1 MQHPRRTWTTGR
13 LRGTTALNEL
23 PPAPPAERMA
33 PLAPLAADDEISL
46 VDLARVIWR
55 HRRGALATFVVIAAS
70 GLAAAAL
77 LPKKYTYTT
86 TVEVGS
92 RVKDDRIVP
101 IEAPDAAL
109 AKLRESY
116 IPRERRRYLEAHPD
130 ARGTFKLA
138 ARLPAGSQLL
148 VLEAAGP
155 ERSAA
160 AYKAV
165 QEQVVQA
172 LEADH
177 ARLFQNQRSAVELDK
192 QRAEQNLQTLIDEE
206 TVLKARLGRLESKAQ
221 LLDQQIADTRAQIDN
236 ATANR
241 SRAAVGA
248 PDAAR
253 AMPLLMLD
261 NEVREN
267 RTRLAELQR
276 QRQIDLAEERDRLD
290 NALRENRRDRALQQA
305 ELRQLDLQLENLQET
320 RAVVLGMQSL
330 EPVGTSRALIVLLGI
345 LFGSLLALLMPLLL
359 EFAHRVR
366 ESVAAQGP
374 DRATGESA

>member
-1 MQHPRRTWTTGR
+1 M
-13 LRGTTALNEL
+13 NEF

-92 RVKDDRIVP
+92 RVEDDRIVP

-148 VLEAAGP
+148 VLEATGP

-160 AYKAV
+160 AYKTV

-192 QRAEQNLQTLIDEE
+192 QRAEQNLQTLIDQDAA
-206 TVLKARLGRLESKAQ
+206 LKARRDRLESKAQ

>member
-1 MQHPRRTWTTGR
+1 
-13 LRGTTALNEL
+13 
-23 PPAPPAERMA
+23 MA
-33 PLAPLAADDEISL
+33 PLAPLTADDEISL

-55 HRRGALATFVVIAAS
+55 HRRGALATFLVIAAS
-70 GLAAAAL
+70 SLAAAAL

-86 TVEVGS
+86 TIEIGS
-92 RVKDDRIVP
+92 RVEDDRAVP

-130 ARGTFKLA
+130 VRGTFKLA

-148 VLEAAGP
+148 VLEATGP

-177 ARLFQNQRSAVELDK
+177 ARLFENQRSAIELDK
-192 QRAEQNLQTLIDEE
+192 QRAEQNLQTLVDEE
-206 TVLKARLGRLESKAQ
+206 AALKARRDRLESKAES
-221 LLDQQIADTRAQIDN
+221 LDQQIADTRAQIDD

-241 SRAAVGA
+241 NRAAVGT

-253 AMPLLMLD
+253 AMSLLMLD

-290 NALRENRRDRALQQA
+290 NAVRENRRDRALQQA
-305 ELRQLDLQLENLQET
+305 ELRQLDLQLKNLQET

-330 EPVGTSRALIVLLGI
+330 EPVGISRALIVLLGI
-345 LFGSLLALLMPLLL
+345 LFGGLLALLMPLLL
-359 EFAHRVR
+359 EFADRVR
-366 ESVAAQGP
+366 EGVAAQGP
-374 DRATGESA
+374 DPATGAPA

>member
-1 MQHPRRTWTTGR
+1 M
-13 LRGTTALNEL
+13 
-23 PPAPPAERMA
+23 
-33 PLAPLAADDEISL
+33 
-46 VDLARVIWR
+46 
-55 HRRGALATFVVIAAS
+55 
-70 GLAAAAL
+70 
-77 LPKKYTYTT
+77 
-86 TVEVGS
+86 
-92 RVKDDRIVP
+92 P

-116 IPRERRRYLEAHPD
+116 ILQEQRRFLEAHPD

-148 VLEAAGP
+148 VLEATGP

-177 ARLFQNQRSAVELDK
+177 ARLFENQRNAVELDK
-192 QRAEQNLQTLIDEE
+192 QRAERNLQTLIDEE
-206 TVLKARLGRLESKAQ
+206 TALKARRERLESNAQ
-221 LLDQQIADTRAQIDN
+221 LLDQQIADIRTQIDS

-241 SRAAVGA
+241 SRAAVEA
-248 PDAAR
+248 RDAAR
-253 AMPLLMLD
+253 AMTLLMLD

-267 RTRLAELQR
+267 RVRLAELQR

-290 NALRENRRDRALQQA
+290 NALRENRRDQASRQA
-305 ELRQLDLQLENLQET
+305 ELRQLDLQLKNLKET

-330 EPVGTSRALIVLLGI
+330 EPVGISPALIVLLGI

-359 EFAHRVR
+359 EFAGRVR
-366 ESVAAQGP
+366 ESVAAQSP